1 MKGVIPMA
9 YSSATNEC
17 QCSTCLGYGMDGEPD
32 YYPVERA
39 RRNGTEPAQ
48 NNPAPVIGAATIG
61 ETQPVDLD
69 DCVRF

>member
-9 YSSATNEC
+9 YSSTTNEC

-32 YYPVERA
+32 YYPVERM
-39 RRNGTEPAQ
+39 RRNGTRTAQ
-48 NNPAPVIGAATIG
+48 NNPPVIGLAAID
-61 ETQPVDLD
+61 EAQPVDLD